1 MPDPELLAR
10 LDAHMQRGNELLA
23 RIDEHLER
31 GIADFSPEHLARGAA
46 FEARIEEHIAR
57 SNEIIASEGRAFD
70 DYRYSLRQDSLRNE
84 RILGEIST
92 SMRRLGEKFDRLG
105 DKFDGLAEKL
115 DRRADESRAR
125 TDEILA
131 EGRAYRAA
139 LWAILDQL
147 RGGDGPAPAT
157 G

>member
-31 GIADFSPEHLARGAA
+31 GIADVSPEHLARGAD

-57 SNEIIASEGRAFD
+57 SNEIIVSEGKAFD

-84 RILGEIST
+84 RILGEISA
-92 SMRRLGEKFDRLG
+92 SMRRLGERFDDRT
-105 DKFDGLAEKL
+105 AEIA
-115 DRRADESRAR
+115 DRTAD
-125 TDEILA
+125 IVA
-131 EGRAYRAA
+131 EGRAHRAA
-139 LWAILDQL
+139 LFAILDQL
-147 RGGDGPAPAT
+147 RGTDGPAPAT